1 MPMDRTTQT
10 RKAALLNKLHR
21 GPKILVLA
29 NAWDAI
35 SARIVEEIGFP
46 AVATTSAG
54 VAATLGY
61 PDGQRVSRDEMLQVV
76 ARVARAVQ
84 VPVTADMEA
93 GYGTAPEEMAE
104 TALALIEAGAVGLN
118 LEDMTGDDESSQV
131 ELGLQME
138 KIRAIREASASA
150 GVPLVINAR
159 TDVYLMPIGPAET
172 RFERT
177 VERLRAYAQA
187 GADCVFAPAVKDA
200 ETIAKL
206 VQAVEAPLNIL
217 LLPGAPNLNEL
228 ERLGVARASIGSG
241 LMRAT
246 LGTTRKLATAM
257 FERHDD
263 PALFADAVPYV
274 EVNRLLG
281 RN

>member
-1 MPMDRTTQT
+1 
-10 RKAALLNKLHR
+10 
-21 GPKILVLA
+21 LVLA
-29 NAWDAI
+29 NAWDPI

-54 VAATLGY
+54 VAATAGY
-61 PDGQRVSRDEMLQVV
+61 PDGQRISRDEMLGVV
-76 ARVARAVQ
+76 ARIARAVQ
-84 VPVTADMEA
+84 IPVTADMEA
-93 GYGTAPEEMAE
+93 GYGTTSEEMAE
-104 TALALIEAGAVGLN
+104 MARELIAAGAVGLN

-131 ELGLQME
+131 DLSLQVE
-138 KIRAIREASASA
+138 KIRAIREASSAA

-159 TDVYLMPIGPAET
+159 TDIYLMPIGPAET

-177 VERLRAYAQA
+177 MERLRAYAKA

-206 VQAVEAPLNIL
+206 AKAVEAPLNAL
-217 LLPGAPNLNEL
+217 LMPGVPNLNEL

-246 LGTTRKLATAM
+246 LGTARKIATAM
-257 FERHDD
+257 FERRDD
-263 PALFADAVPYV
+263 WALFAEAVPYA

-281 RN
+281 RG

>member
-1 MPMDRTTQT
+1 MNQT
-10 RKAALLNKLHR
+10 VQAKKAALLKKLHH
-21 GPKILVLA
+21 GPNILILA
-29 NAWDAI
+29 NVWDAI
-35 SARIVEEIGFP
+35 SARIVEEIGYP

-61 PDGQRVSRDEMLQVV
+61 PDGQRVSREEMLGAV
-76 ARVARAVQ
+76 ARVARAVE

-93 GYGTAPEEMAE
+93 GYGTSPEEMAD
-104 TALALIEAGAVGLN
+104 TALAVIEAGAVGLN
-118 LEDMTGDDESSQV
+118 LEVITGDDGRSQV
-131 ELGLQME
+131 ALELQIE
-138 KIRAIREASASA
+138 KILAIREASASA

-177 VERLRAYAQA
+177 VERLGAYAKA

-206 VQAVEAPLNIL
+206 VKAVEAPLNIL
-217 LLPGAPNLNEL
+217 LMPGAPNLNEL
-228 ERLGVARASIGSG
+228 EKLGVARASIGSG

-246 LGTTRKLATAM
+246 LGAARKLAKM
-257 FERHDD
+257 MYERRDD
-263 PALFADAVPYV
+263 AALFAEAVPYV

-281 RN
+281 RG

>member
-1 MPMDRTTQT
+1 MDKTLQAQ
-10 RKAALLNKLHR
+10 KAALLKKLHH

-35 SARIVEEIGFP
+35 SACIVEEIGFP
-46 AVATTSAG
+46 TVATTSAG

-61 PDGQRVSRDEMLQVV
+61 PDGQRVSRDEMLEVV
-76 ARVARAVQ
+76 ARVARAVR

-93 GYGTAPEEMAE
+93 GYGTTPAEMAE
-104 TALALIEAGAVGLN
+104 TARALVAAGAVGLN
-118 LEDMTGDDESSQV
+118 LEDMTGDDETSQV
-131 ELGLQME
+131 DVALQME
-138 KIRAIREASASA
+138 KIQAIREASAAA

-159 TDVYLMPIGPAET
+159 TDVYLMPIGPPET

-177 VERLRAYAQA
+177 VERLRAYAKA
-187 GADCVFAPAVKDA
+187 GADCVFAPALKDA

-206 VQAVEAPLNIL
+206 VKAVEAPLNIL
-217 LLPGAPNLNEL
+217 LMPGAPDLNEL
-228 ERLGVARASIGSG
+228 EKLGVARASIGSG

-246 LGTTRKLATAM
+246 LGTARKFAKAM
-257 FERHDD
+257 FERRDD
-263 PALFADAVPYV
+263 WSLFTEAVPYT

-281 RN
+281 RG

>member
-1 MPMDRTTQT
+1 MDKTSQAQ
-10 RKAALLNKLHR
+10 KAALLKKLHH
-21 GPKILVLA
+21 GPKTLVLA

-61 PDGQRVSRDEMLQVV
+61 PDGQRVSRDGMLGVV
-76 ARVARAVQ
+76 ARIARAVQ
-84 VPVTADMEA
+84 IPVTADMEA
-93 GYGTAPEEMAE
+93 GYGTTPDEMAE
-104 TALALIEAGAVGLN
+104 MARELIAAGAVGLN

-131 ELGLQME
+131 DLPLQVE
-138 KIRAIREASASA
+138 KIRAIQEVSSAA

-159 TDVYLMPIGPAET
+159 TDIYLMPIGPAET

-177 VERLRAYAQA
+177 VERLRAYAKA
-187 GADCVFAPAVKDA
+187 GAGCVFAPAVRDA

-206 VQAVEAPLNIL
+206 VKAVEAPLNIL
-217 LLPGAPNLNEL
+217 LMPGVPNLNEL
-228 ERLGVARASIGSG
+228 EKLGVARASVGSG

-246 LGTTRKLATAM
+246 LGATRKIATAM
-257 FERHDD
+257 FERRDD
-263 PALFADAVPYV
+263 WALFAEAVPYA

-281 RN
+281 RR

>member
-1 MPMDRTTQT
+1 
-10 RKAALLNKLHR
+10 
-21 GPKILVLA
+21 
-29 NAWDAI
+29 
-35 SARIVEEIGFP
+35 
-46 AVATTSAG
+46 

-61 PDGQRVSRDEMLQVV
+61 PDGQRVSREEMLQAV
-76 ARVARAVQ
+76 ARIARAVQ

-93 GYGTAPEEMAE
+93 GYGTSAEEMADA
-104 TALALIEAGAVGLN
+104 ALALIEAGGVGLN
-118 LEDMTGDDESSQV
+118 LEDVTGDDESSQV
-131 ELGLQME
+131 ALELQIE
-138 KIRAIREASASA
+138 KILAIREASASA

-177 VERLRAYAQA
+177 VERLGAYAKA

-206 VQAVEAPLNIL
+206 VKAVEAPLNIL
-217 LLPGAPNLNEL
+217 LMPGAPNLNEL
-228 ERLGVARASIGSG
+228 EKLGVARASIGSG

-246 LGTTRKLATAM
+246 LGAARKLAKM
-257 FERHDD
+257 MYERRDD
-263 PALFADAVPYV
+263 AGLFAEAVPYV

-281 RN
+281 RG

>member
-1 MPMDRTTQT
+1 MDKTSQAQ
-10 RKAALLNKLHR
+10 KAALLKKLHHEPR
-21 GPKILVLA
+21 ILVLA

-61 PDGQRVSRDEMLQVV
+61 PDGQRVSRDEMLEVV

-93 GYGTAPEEMAE
+93 GYGTTPAEMAE
-104 TALALIEAGAVGLN
+104 TARALIAAGAVGLN
-118 LEDMTGDDESSQV
+118 LEDVTGDDENSQV
-131 ELGLQME
+131 DLALQME
-138 KIRAIREASASA
+138 KIRSIREASAAA

-177 VERLRAYAQA
+177 VERLRSYAKA

-200 ETIAKL
+200 ETISKLAK
-206 VQAVEAPLNIL
+206 AVDTPLNIL
-217 LLPGAPNLNEL
+217 LMPGAPSLNEL

-246 LGTTRKLATAM
+246 LGTTRHIAKAM
-257 FERHDD
+257 FERRDVWTML
-263 PALFADAVPYV
+263 AEAVSYA
-274 EVNRLLG
+274 EVNHLLG
-281 RN
+281 RG

>member
-1 MPMDRTTQT
+1 MDKTVQAK
-10 RKAALLNKLHR
+10 KAALLKKLHH
-21 GPKILVLA
+21 GPNILILA

-35 SARIVEEIGFP
+35 SARMVEEIGFP
-46 AVATTSAG
+46 AAATTSAG

-61 PDGQRVSRDEMLQVV
+61 PDGQRVSREEMLQVV

-93 GYGTAPEEMAE
+93 GYGTSPEEMAD

-118 LEDMTGDDESSQV
+118 LEDITGDDESSQV
-131 ELGLQME
+131 ALELQIE
-138 KIRAIREASASA
+138 KILAIREAAAAA

-187 GADCVFAPAVKDA
+187 GADCVFAPAVKDR
-200 ETIAKL
+200 ETIARL
-206 VQAVEAPLNIL
+206 VKAVEAPLNIL
-217 LLPGAPNLNEL
+217 LMPGAPNLNEL
-228 ERLGVARASIGSG
+228 EKLGVARASIGSG

-246 LGTTRKLATAM
+246 LGTARKLAKM
-257 FERHDD
+257 MYERRDD
-263 PALFADAVPYV
+263 AALFAEAVPYM

-281 RN
+281 RG